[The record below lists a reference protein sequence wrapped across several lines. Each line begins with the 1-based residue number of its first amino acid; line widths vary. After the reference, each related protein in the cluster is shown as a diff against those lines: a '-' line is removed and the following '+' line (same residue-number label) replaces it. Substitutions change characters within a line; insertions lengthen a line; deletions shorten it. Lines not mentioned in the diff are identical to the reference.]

1 MAIQQIQTS
10 SFFKPDMIGDIVEV
24 TAYDKNT
31 GSMAKA
37 AGTLRAYSSE
47 GGIVVAE
54 FEGDRDTPGLKVDTS
69 ASTLTI
75 VHYEYIIDFNTED
88 AS

>member
-31 GSMAKA
+31 GSMVKS
-37 AGTLRAYSSE
+37 AGILRAYSSM
-47 GGIVVAE
+47 GDNVVAE
-54 FEGDRDTPGLKVDTS
+54 FEGDRDTPALKVDTS
-69 ASTLTI
+69 RSTLTI
-75 VHYEYIIDFNTED
+75 VHYEFIFIDTED